1 MALRTEHKLYIAV
14 GILAT
19 LGVASYFQRKSNK
32 EVLAQHSYEGRS
44 AELPRI
50 QLSEDRIKKIDK
62 IVIGQPPGDAGAA
75 QEVVLVKEKDD
86 KWKMEKPVA
95 FPANDTNVKSTL
107 ENLGKL
113 EVTEEITPKK
123 ESWGKYGVGDDK
135 ALHAQ
140 FYQGKDLALEAYFGE
155 SGSRGQMTRFAGK
168 DGVYAVS
175 GYSSWLYKREP
186 KDWRHRVVFEF
197 DDSKAKTAD
206 ITNEHGKFSFVR
218 EGEKWS
224 GKFQPAKGGALGPI
238 ERFEESKVK
247 DFLRAYK
254 SLNADNFGDGKA
266 LTDVGLDKPV
276 ATVNIVLE
284 DGARRQLSIG
294 SKSTGDN
301 RWAKKADSD
310 QIYSISSWTADWGT
324 GAVEKFQKP
333 DEKKDKD
340 KKGAAPGMPPGMPPG
355 MDPHGHGQPM
365 PPMPEPEE

>member
-19 LGVASYFQRKSNK
+19 LGVAFYFQHKSNK

-44 AELPRI
+44 AELPKI
-50 QLSEDRIKKIDK
+50 QLSDERIKKIDK
-62 IVIGQPPGDAGAA
+62 IAITQPPGDAGAA
-75 QEVVLVKEKDD
+75 QEVVLVKEKED

-123 ESWGKYGVGDDK
+123 ESWAKYGVGDDT
-135 ALHAQ
+135 ALHAT
-140 FYQGKDLALEAYFGE
+140 FYQGKEVAMEAYFGE

-186 KDWRHRVVFEF
+186 KDWRHRVIFEF
-197 DDSKAKTAD
+197 DDAKAKTVD
-206 ITNEHGKFSFVR
+206 IANEHGKFAFVR

-224 GKFQPAKGGALGPI
+224 GKHQSAKDGGGLVAI

-266 LTDVGLDKPV
+266 LADVGLDKPV
-276 ATVNIVLE
+276 ATVNIVLD

-324 GAVEKFQKP
+324 GKVDKFQKP

-340 KKGAAPGMPPGMPPG
+340 KKGASPAP
-355 MDPHGHGQPM
+355 DPHGHA
-365 PPMPEPEE
+365 PPPLPPEPED